1 MEKEVGRRRG
11 KHMGCKKWWGD
22 WRGAGGGL
30 GSGKKGEGERTYVGD
45 REGGGAEEGGGAAHS
60 TFHARL
66 VLNVTRMFYSRR
78 RGLD

>member
-1 MEKEVGRRRG
+1 MLLETDFCYRRIR
-11 KHMGCKKWWGD
+11 WS
-22 WRGAGGGL
+22 
-30 GSGKKGEGERTYVGD
+30 GSPLYVGD